1 MAILDR
7 PLFQRRLT
15 KDQLRQYG
23 IPAFANGGIVQRFDN
38 GGDVNRLPFLSDRT
52 NTAIDPDILNKNRN
66 LPPVGT
72 VIRDEIIENE
82 KGEKIRITETVVA
95 GARGMKVVQKKE
107 EVVFSPER
115 TVKTPRGDKVIPA
128 TGDEDATVGVDTA
141 ISTPVPKEIQDAKN
155 PDQLREALLTAE
167 GPGQDISVKKA
178 AEELEGSGLNNTDS
192 ERDRLV
198 ELEGLVKERSELYK
212 KILGDPKEGLKQ
224 QGLLQLAQFGLN
236 LASARGGNF
245 AEKIAKSAKDPLQTF
260 AALGRESLK
269 DERAIEM
276 LAIKGA
282 EDELARTQKTGT
294 FGQLV
299 QDIMTAN
306 PNMSLEEAYA
316 KSIEITS
323 QKAGKSLTEQRN
335 EYADK
340 LVDLYVKEEGLEV
353 EEATKRANQKAM
365 ERFPNPTDDAETTT
379 ATDETITDLS

>member
-7 PLFQRRLT
+7 PLFQRRPT
-15 KDQLRQYG
+15 TDQLRMYG
-23 IPAFANGGIVQRFDN
+23 LPAFANGGVVKYQ
-38 GGDVNRLPFLSDRT
+38 
-52 NTAIDPDILNKNRN
+52 TAGEIKVIDE
-66 LPPVGT
+66 
-72 VIRDEIIENE
+72 EIITKPN
-82 KGEKIRITETVVA
+82 GDIVRV
-95 GARGMKVVQKKE
+95 
-107 EVVFSPER
+107 R
-115 TVKTPRGDKVIPA
+115 TIEQRTPRGTVTRKIEEVIEPA
-128 TGDEDATVGVDTA
+128 TLTQESSKNPRSPQKDKKEKVGGQSPLRLASEMEEGAEKLAESARTSEAIVSDTVDRRQEELADSGFAASGDERN
-141 ISTPVPKEIQDAKN
+141 K
-155 PDQLREALLTAE
+155 LT
-167 GPGQDISVKKA
+167 
-178 AEELEGSGLNNTDS
+178 ELEN
-192 ERDRLV
+192 
-198 ELEGLVKERSELYK
+198 LVKERSELYK

-299 QDIMTAN
+299 QDIMKAN
-306 PNMSLEEAYA
+306 PKMDLEEAYA

-323 QKAGKSLTEQRN
+323 QKAGKSLQEQRN
-335 EYADK
+335 EYVDK

-353 EEATKRANQKAM
+353 EEATNRANIKAM
-365 ERFPNPTDDAETTT
+365 ERFPNPDKEETTSSVV
-379 ATDETITDLS
+379 TITGKGDPAYDKLQSGEQYIFEGVTYTKG

>member
-1 MAILDR
+1 MIKKKKVPEPKSNLRLATEMEEGAENVAKSARPTEAIVSDTVDR
-7 PLFQRRLT
+7 KQ
-15 KDQLRQYG
+15 
-23 IPAFANGGIVQRFDN
+23 
-38 GGDVNRLPFLSDRT
+38 
-52 NTAIDPDILNKNRN
+52 
-66 LPPVGT
+66 
-72 VIRDEIIENE
+72 
-82 KGEKIRITETVVA
+82 
-95 GARGMKVVQKKE
+95 
-107 EVVFSPER
+107 
-115 TVKTPRGDKVIPA
+115 
-128 TGDEDATVGVDTA
+128 
-141 ISTPVPKEIQDAKN
+141 
-155 PDQLREALLTAE
+155 
-167 GPGQDISVKKA
+167 
-178 AEELEGSGLNNTDS
+178 EELAESGFAGTGP

-245 AEKIAKSAKDPLQTF
+245 AEKIAKSAKDPLQAF

-306 PNMSLEEAYA
+306 PKMSLEDAYA

-323 QKAGKSLTEQRN
+323 QKAGKSLAEQRN
-335 EYADK
+335 EYVDK

-353 EEATKRANQKAM
+353 EEATNRANIKAM
-365 ERFPNPTDDAETTT
+365 ERFPNPTEEGTTSSVV
-379 ATDETITDLS
+379 TITGKNDPAYDKLQSGEQYIFEGVTYTKG

>member
-7 PLFQRRLT
+7 PLFQRRPT
-15 KDQLRQYG
+15 KDQLRMYG
-23 IPAFANGGIVQRFDN
+23 LPAFANGGVVQRFANGDEVTRLEAGEIEVISEDIVTKDN
-38 GGDVNRLPFLSDRT
+38 GDIVRVKKIRQRGPRGDIIRT
-52 NTAIDPDILNKNRN
+52 VEEVIEPATITQENKNPRS
-66 LPPVGT
+66 PQK
-72 VIRDEIIENE
+72 D
-82 KGEKIRITETVVA
+82 
-95 GARGMKVVQKKE
+95 KKE
-107 EVVFSPER
+107 EKVGGQSNLRLATEMEAGAENVAKSARPAEAIVSDTVDRKQEELAESGFASTGPER
-115 TVKTPRGDKVIPA
+115 DKLA
-128 TGDEDATVGVDTA
+128 
-141 ISTPVPKEIQDAKN
+141 
-155 PDQLREALLTAE
+155 
-167 GPGQDISVKKA
+167 
-178 AEELEGSGLNNTDS
+178 
-192 ERDRLV
+192 

-306 PNMSLEEAYA
+306 PNMSLEDAYA

-323 QKAGKSLTEQRN
+323 QKAGKSLSEQRN
-335 EYADK
+335 EYVDK
-340 LVDLYVKEEGLEV
+340 LVDLYVKEQALTV
-353 EEATKRANQKAM
+353 EEATTRANQKAM
-365 ERFPNPTDDAETTT
+365 ERFPIPDEEGTTSSVV
-379 ATDETITDLS
+379 TITGKNDPAYDKLQSGEQYIFEGVTYTKG

>member
-7 PLFQRRLT
+7 PLFQRRPT
-15 KDQLRQYG
+15 MDQLRQYG
-23 IPAFANGGIVQRFDN
+23 LPAFANGGVVQRFAEAGEVTKLKAGEIEVISEEIVTKEN
-38 GGDVNRLPFLSDRT
+38 G
-52 NTAIDPDILNKNRN
+52 DIVR
-66 LPPVGT
+66 V
-72 VIRDEIIENE
+72 R
-82 KGEKIRITETVVA
+82 KIRQI
-95 GARGMKVVQKKE
+95 GPRGL
-107 EVVFSPER
+107 PIER
-115 TVKTPRGDKVIPA
+115 TVEEVIEPA
-128 TGDEDATVGVDTA
+128 TLTQDT
-141 ISTPVPKEIQDAKN
+141 SKN
-155 PDQLREALLTAE
+155 PRAVGEDQKKKVPAPKSNLRLATEMEEGAENVAKSARPTEAIVSDTVE
-167 GPGQDISVKKA
+167 RKQ
-178 AEELEGSGLNNTDS
+178 EELAESGFAGTGP

-245 AEKIAKSAKDPLQTF
+245 AEKIAKSAKDPLQAF

-306 PNMSLEEAYA
+306 PNMSLEDAYA

-323 QKAGKSLTEQRN
+323 QKAGKSLAEQRN
-335 EYADK
+335 EYVDK
-340 LVDLYVKEEGLEV
+340 LVDLYVKEQALTV
-353 EEATKRANQKAM
+353 EEATTRANQKAM
-365 ERFPNPTDDAETTT
+365 ERFPIPDEEGTTSSVV
-379 ATDETITDLS
+379 TITGKNDPAYDKLQSGEQYIFEGVTYTKG

>member
-7 PLFQRRLT
+7 PLFQRRPT
-15 KDQLRQYG
+15 MDQLRQYG
-23 IPAFANGGIVQRFDN
+23 LPAFANGGVVQRFASGDEVTRLEAGEIEVISEDIVTKDN
-38 GGDVNRLPFLSDRT
+38 GDIVRVKKIRQRGPRGDIIRT
-52 NTAIDPDILNKNRN
+52 VEEVIEPATITQENKNPRS
-66 LPPVGT
+66 PQK
-72 VIRDEIIENE
+72 D
-82 KGEKIRITETVVA
+82 
-95 GARGMKVVQKKE
+95 KKE
-107 EVVFSPER
+107 EKVGGQSNLRLATEMEAGAENVAKSARPSEAIVSD
-115 TVKTPRGDKVIPA
+115 TVDRK
-128 TGDEDATVGVDTA
+128 
-141 ISTPVPKEIQDAKN
+141 Q
-155 PDQLREALLTAE
+155 
-167 GPGQDISVKKA
+167 
-178 AEELEGSGLNNTDS
+178 EELATSGFAGTGP

-306 PNMSLEEAYA
+306 PNMSLEDAYA

-323 QKAGKSLTEQRN
+323 QKAGKSLAEQRN
-335 EYADK
+335 EYVDK

-353 EEATKRANQKAM
+353 EEATNRANIKAM
-365 ERFPNPTDDAETTT
+365 ERFPNPDEEGTTSSVV
-379 ATDETITDLS
+379 TITGKNDPAYDKLQSGEQYIFEGVTYTKG

>member
-15 KDQLRQYG
+15 KDQLRAYG

-95 GARGMKVVQKKE
+95 GARGMKVVQTKE
-107 EVVFSPER
+107 EVVFSPET

-245 AEKIAKSAKDPLQTF
+245 AEKIAKSAKDPLQAF

>member
-7 PLFQRRLT
+7 PLFQRRPT
-15 KDQLRQYG
+15 MDQLRQYG
-23 IPAFANGGIVQRFDN
+23 LPAFANGGVVQRFASGDEVTRLEAGEIEVISEDIVTKDN
-38 GGDVNRLPFLSDRT
+38 GDIVRVKKIRQRGPRGDIIRT
-52 NTAIDPDILNKNRN
+52 VEEVIEPATITQENKNPRS
-66 LPPVGT
+66 PQK
-72 VIRDEIIENE
+72 D
-82 KGEKIRITETVVA
+82 
-95 GARGMKVVQKKE
+95 KKE
-107 EVVFSPER
+107 EKVGGQSNLRLATEMEAGAENVAKSARPTEAIVSD
-115 TVKTPRGDKVIPA
+115 TVTRK
-128 TGDEDATVGVDTA
+128 
-141 ISTPVPKEIQDAKN
+141 Q
-155 PDQLREALLTAE
+155 
-167 GPGQDISVKKA
+167 
-178 AEELEGSGLNNTDS
+178 EELAESGFAGTGP

-306 PNMSLEEAYA
+306 PNMSLEDAYA

-323 QKAGKSLTEQRN
+323 QKAGKSLSEQRN
-335 EYADK
+335 EYVDK
-340 LVDLYVKEEGLEV
+340 LVDLYVKEQALTV
-353 EEATKRANQKAM
+353 EEATTRANQKAM
-365 ERFPNPTDDAETTT
+365 ERFPIPKDDGETTT
-379 ATDETITDLS
+379 STTDTDVIKLK